1 VPNPQGQDV
10 RVALL
15 YQVNHLGG
23 HLRDA
28 LKELGAAVVYEALS
42 ADIDRDAL
50 ESSGA
55 RVVIVNLDADS
66 DAHID
71 HVYDV
76 LDEGDYQVVFN
87 DAQVSSNLSG
97 WDHARWARNLAAK
110 ILSRPEISTPQRPP
124 GAESVPTPVQ
134 KSASFVPTAEKP
146 GEQGHVASASPV
158 AVEQAPRRSEAPT
171 MELPAVVP
179 AAQEAEP
186 QSVQPLSPEPLSL
199 EPVSL
204 ETASLERASLEPVV
218 EAQGLD
224 VAALSEFAQLI
235 EPEPTEAEPVPAVS
249 VSQGQGAADF
259 AAELDA
265 LFATPG
271 DAQTGAT
278 DFDISLPPD
287 AAPTTGGSALELEA
301 IDIPFEDENPQAP
314 ASAFAPA
321 EDIGELHSEFPA
333 IFDQLDF
340 AAADIPAATDGTFK
354 PGERTA
360 EEAEPGGALLPKDWD
375 LELVDDD
382 AEAAAPVTGPAKFG
396 IEKVA
401 AEDFL
406 APSVESPTAKQ
417 AAAVPDAGGLSLEL
431 MPMEEAIAPT
441 YVNPTYSSEAWLDGS
456 RPAAK
461 LKVGT
466 GTGVER
472 IFVLGASIGGPEAVR
487 DFLAELPAGFPMLFV
502 LVQHMGEEFLEL
514 MSAQLA
520 KAVALTVRNPTHGER
535 VGHGEVLVVPT
546 THRLKVDGEGV
557 ITLAHL
563 PEKAPYSPSID
574 QVLRDV
580 ADQFGDKA
588 GAIVFSGM
596 AHDAIEGSQYLK
608 SKGGVIWVQD
618 PDTCVISSMVDGAR
632 EAGVV
637 SFMGSPKQLAEKMI
651 AEYGKS

>member
-15 YQVNHLGG
+15 YQANHLGG

-71 HVYDV
+71 RVYDL
-76 LDEGDYQVVFN
+76 LDEGDYQIVFN

-110 ILSRPEISTPQRPP
+110 ILSRPEISTPPRPP

-134 KSASFVPTAEKP
+134 KSASGVPVAEKP
-146 GEQGHVASASPV
+146 GEHAAQVVRPGFVSP
-158 AVEQAPRRSEAPT
+158 APEPAPKAPSEQVTRRSEAPT
-171 MELPAVVP
+171 VELPLPVVVP
-179 AAQEAEP
+179 ESVAPEVPEQELAR
-186 QSVQPLSPEPLSL
+186 
-199 EPVSL
+199 
-204 ETASLERASLEPVV
+204 ETD
-218 EAQGLD
+218 GLD
-224 VAALSEFAQLI
+224 IAALSEFAQLI
-235 EPEPTEAEPVPAVS
+235 ELAPSEPEHAELRPPVAAPVS
-249 VSQGQGAADF
+249 QGAADF
-259 AAELDA
+259 AAELEA
-265 LFATPG
+265 LFAAAD
-271 DAQTGAT
+271 DAQAAVPEY
-278 DFDISLPPD
+278 DISLPPD
-287 AAPTTGGSALELEA
+287 DVPSTAMSGSNATELEA
-301 IDIPFEDENPQAP
+301 IDIPFEVAAAEPP
-314 ASAFAPA
+314 TSAFAA
-321 EDIGELHSEFPA
+321 AADAGDLHVGFPA
-333 IFDQLDF
+333 IFDQLDA
-340 AAADIPAATDGTFK
+340 AAADIPEASDGKFK
-354 PGERTA
+354 PA
-360 EEAEPGGALLPKDWD
+360 ELAQDRVESAEPLLPTEWN
-375 LELVDDD
+375 LELVDD
-382 AEAAAPVTGPAKFG
+382 ETVAAAPVPTGPATFG

-401 AEDFL
+401 AEEYL
-406 APSVESPTAKQ
+406 APQVEAPTTNQ
-417 AAAVPDAGGLSLEL
+417 APAMPELGGLSLEL

-441 YVNPTYSSEAWLDGS
+441 YVNPNYSSEAWLDGS

-466 GTGVER
+466 GTGIER
-472 IFVLGASIGGPEAVR
+472 VFVLGASIGGPEAVR
-487 DFLAELPAGFPMLFV
+487 DFLGALPAGFPMLFV
-502 LVQHMGEEFLEL
+502 LAQHMGEEFLEL

-535 VGHGEVLVVPT
+535 VGQGEILVVPT
-546 THRLKVDGEGV
+546 THRLQVDAEGV

-574 QVLRDV
+574 QVLRDM
-580 ADQFGDKA
+580 ADQFGNKA
-588 GAIVFSGM
+588 GTIIFSGM

-608 SKGGVIWVQD
+608 SKGGVVWAQD

-637 SFMGSPKQLAEKMI
+637 SFIGSPKQLAEKMI
-651 AEYGKS
+651 ADYGKS